1 MRRYLPRTLAAT
13 CSAVALTA
21 LLAGAPAVAF
31 ADTEADALAE
41 LQAAVELEQSGAAD
55 LQEAVD
61 AAEENPATETV
72 EAAVSTGQAHGANLD
87 ALPSGTSVQYQFAKL
102 QLELSQQCKDTA
114 LDKMT
119 QIRDQ
124 QAQQLKLAELINEL
138 LPLASTARKTGE
150 AQPVSDDLLRRLD
163 ELDIEYDD
171 SIAQTKKAS
180 ATELNVIISNVQ
192 NRQETLGD
200 DIQQEMAYVQDFMGQ
215 YNSYLKN
222 ASSATANAQNT
233 LAALARGTV
242 DPSEDSLLMQSYR
255 ALVTEQAEQAE
266 QARKALEEQLSAFLA
281 DPSPEAKQRLE
292 NEISRYHAT
301 LDAISS
307 VAQSMANAERSLTTQ
322 RGTVATD
329 STGNLAPLALGGL
342 GGVVI
347 GAVGA
352 YALIRRRG
360 QTTAGAVTAA
370 TASNAEGE

>member
-1 MRRYLPRTLAAT
+1 MRRYLPRALAAT

-124 QAQQLKLAELINEL
+124 QAQQLKPAELINEL

-171 SIAQTKKAS
+171 GIAQTKKAS

-360 QTTAGAVTAA
+360 QTTAGAVTTA